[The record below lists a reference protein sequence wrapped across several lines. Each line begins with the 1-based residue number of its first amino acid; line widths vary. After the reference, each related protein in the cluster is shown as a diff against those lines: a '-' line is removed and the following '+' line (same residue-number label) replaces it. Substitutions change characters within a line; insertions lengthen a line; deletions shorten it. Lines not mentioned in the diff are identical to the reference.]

1 MTEIKKGKLL
11 WGKLPNEHIPGV
23 LDGEG
28 VLGVGD
34 EHCAV
39 HRAPLAWNL
48 LLEVKRTLSD
58 CEAVTEG
65 ALS

>member
-1 MTEIKKGKLL
+1 MGKH
-11 WGKLPNEHIPGV
+11 PHEHIPGV
-23 LDGEG
+23 LNGEG
-28 VLGVGD
+28 VLVGGD

-65 ALS
+65 TLS

>member
-1 MTEIKKGKLL
+1 MKKGKIL
-11 WGKLPNEHIPGV
+11 WGKLPHEHIP
-23 LDGEG
+23 GEG

-34 EHCAV
+34 EHRAV

>member
-1 MTEIKKGKLL
+1 MKEKFTVGKV
-11 WGKLPNEHIPGV
+11 PNEHIPGV

-34 EHCAV
+34 EHRTE